1 MARMP
6 EVGEIIDDVFR
17 VESEIDS
24 GNFGSIFKVEDLLE
38 KRTLA
43 LKVLRPGPHD
53 EDELRKRFEREA
65 RLVYSL
71 DHPHVVKVHYY
82 GHLRSGLPYMA
93 MEFLTGTD
101 LRSLLLHNGPLNPKL
116 IKRITIE
123 ALSALNSAHE
133 LGIIHRDLK
142 PANIFLVNDGA
153 RGHVKVLDFGFAKAL
168 EDDNQSGEITNA
180 GTLVGTP
187 AYMSPELVHKKSVGP
202 ASDIY
207 ALGLIMAEM
216 ITGQKIITIESV
228 YDTILFQASGK
239 PIKLPKEVLDHPL
252 GPVVQKAVAKAL
264 GDRYKTAEEMARALY
279 EVVGEEFVPLI
290 PQREAVRAYA
300 RSGEFVA
307 DGSSADDM
315 TVPRTSGMPSLDDID
330 RELGP
335 DFELGPLDDL
345 DVDTTD
351 SANLI
356 PADTSHGYRPK
367 RETEPVAKVTS
378 RGGKRVDTSP
388 TISAISDELDL
399 GAEHSHMRPRPTA
412 PEEEGGFPWMEVFG
426 GVAIGAIILAL
437 LFYFG

>member
-24 GNFGSIFKVEDLLE
+24 GNFGSIYKVEDLLE
-38 KRTLA
+38 NRMLA

-53 EDELRKRFEREA
+53 EDELRRRFEREA

-93 MEFLTGTD
+93 MELLTGTD
-101 LRSLLLHNGPLNPKL
+101 LRSLLLHHGPLNTKL
-116 IKRITIE
+116 IKRIAIE
-123 ALSALNSAHE
+123 ALSALNVAHE
-133 LGIIHRDLK
+133 FGIIHRDLK
-142 PANIFLVNDGA
+142 PANIFLVNDNA

-168 EDDNQSGEITNA
+168 EDDSQSAEITNA

-202 ASDIY
+202 PADIY

-216 ITGQKIITIESV
+216 ITGEKIITIESV

-239 PIKLPKEVLDHPL
+239 PIKMPQAVVDHPL

-264 GDRYKTAEEMARALY
+264 QDRYATAEEMARALF
-279 EVVGEEFVPLI
+279 EVMGEPFEPLVPM
-290 PQREAVRAYA
+290 REPVRAYA

-307 DGSSADDM
+307 DESSQSDM
-315 TVPRTSGMPSLDDID
+315 TRPRTSGMPSLDDIE

-335 DFELGPLDDL
+335 EFNDL
-345 DVDTTD
+345 EHQPPDTTD

-356 PADTSHGYRPK
+356 PSDTMQGRRPK
-367 RETEPVAKVTS
+367 KDSGQVRQARGRDSGREQ
-378 RGGKRVDTSP
+378 
-388 TISAISDELDL
+388 AIDSGVLSNSLDL
-399 GAEHSHMRPRPTA
+399 RSERSHMTA
-412 PEEEGGFPWMEVFG
+412 APQRVQQDHGLPWLEMLAG
-426 GVAIGAIILAL
+426 LAIGAFILAV